1 MALVLE
7 STNITLSSV
16 TVNSSLLSVELVE
29 IIGMD
34 NCSIRLTA
42 VKVISEDAM
51 AEKSLP
57 SVGNYKNNYEFLTGL

>member
-1 MALVLE
+1 MALVFE
-7 STNITLSSV
+7 CTNMTLSSK

-29 IIGMD
+29 IIVMD

-42 VKVISEDAM
+42 VKVIFEDTM

-57 SVGNYKNNYEFLTGL
+57 SAGNYQT